1 MKKIIKNQISIYF
14 SPTPIFWR
22 KIGDSLLGVSTF
34 ITGLAI
40 ASDYKE
46 IAIGSLIIGSVG
58 KFLTNF
64 FKKEDTE

>member
-1 MKKIIKNQISIYF
+1 MTEIIKNQVDRYF

-40 ASDYKE
+40 TSDYKE
-46 IAIGSLIIGSVG
+46 IAIVSLIIGSVG

-64 FKKEDTE
+64 FRKEDTE